1 MQSFHR
7 QARGF
12 TLLEV
17 MLVLLLMGLIVGTVS
32 LTAFSS
38 SQQDKLEEQARRFQV
53 VFDMAS
59 DFAVLNQL
67 ELGLRI
73 DENQYQFLVLD
84 DEQKWQYF
92 TADKIFTAH
101 ELPEDFSLELQLE
114 DLPWQEE
121 DSLFSDELF
130 DEGLSVSEEGVEI
143 GNEEDKPIPP
153 PQVLVLSSGEFTPFQ
168 LWFKF
173 EPRLGDEEPVFF
185 RIDGE
190 DMPPLAL
197 SEALDSQ

>member
-1 MQSFHR
+1 MR
-7 QARGF
+7 RLPLGF

-17 MLVLLLMGLIVGTVS
+17 MLVLLLMGLMVGTVS
-32 LTAFSS
+32 LTFFNSS
-38 SQQDKLEEQARRFQV
+38 VQDKLEEQARRFQV

-73 DENQYQFLVLD
+73 DDNQYQFLVLD
-84 DEQKWQYF
+84 DDQKWQYF
-92 TADKIFTAH
+92 TADKLFAPH
-101 ELPEDFSLELQLE
+101 PLPDDFSLELQLE

-130 DEGLSVSEEGVEI
+130 DERLSVSAEGVEI
-143 GNEEDKPIPP
+143 GREEDKPIPP

-168 LWFKF
+168 LWFKY
-173 EPRLGDEEPVFF
+173 EPTLGNDDPVYF
-185 RIDGE
+185 RVEGE
-190 DMPPLAL
+190 DMPPLRL
-197 SEALDSQ
+197 SEALDNR